1 MKTTIISS
9 AVALIALVSSPVL
22 SAHCQVPCG
31 IYADDNVFVTM
42 HKDQETIA
50 KAMEQINELSKEPTK
65 NANQLTRWVNNKE
78 KHAQS
83 IQDTVAQYF
92 LAQRIK
98 ITATDKEAYTKKL
111 TLLHQ
116 ITVYA
121 MMCKQT
127 TDPENAKKLHTAL
140 SEFQVSYGAK
150 AHSTKGHRRPKV
162 RSSAPAGDIK
172 K

>member
-1 MKTTIISS
+1 MKKIILSS
-9 AVALIALVSSPVL
+9 TVALLALVSAPML

-31 IYADDNVFVTM
+31 IYADDNVFATM
-42 HKDQETIA
+42 HKDQETIL
-50 KAMEQINELSKEPTK
+50 KSMQQITELSKDPSK
-65 NANQLTRWVNNKE
+65 NANQLTRWINNKE

-92 LAQRIK
+92 LAQRVK
-98 ITATDKEAYTKKL
+98 ITETDKDAYTKKL

-121 MMCKQT
+121 MKCKQT
-127 TDPENAKKLHTAL
+127 TDLENAKKLHTAL
-140 SEFQVSYGAK
+140 DQFHAAYS
-150 AHSTKGHRRPKV
+150 
-162 RSSAPAGDIK
+162 K

>member
-9 AVALIALVSSPVL
+9 AVALLVLVSAPML

-31 IYADDNVFVTM
+31 IYADDNVFVSM

-50 KAMEQINELSKEPTK
+50 KAMQQITELAKEPSK

-98 ITATDKEAYTKKL
+98 ITETDKEAYSKKL

-121 MMCKQT
+121 MKCKQT
-127 TDPENAKKLHTAL
+127 TDLENANKLHRAL
-140 SEFQVSYGAK
+140 DDFHALYAK
-150 AHSTKGHRRPKV
+150 K
-162 RSSAPAGDIK
+162 
-172 K
+172 

>member
-1 MKTTIISS
+1 MCINSKTNPMKTTILSASIILLALSS
-9 AVALIALVSSPVL
+9 APML

-31 IYADDNVFVTM
+31 IYADDNVFATM

-50 KAMEQINELSKEPTK
+50 KAMQQITELSKDPAK
-65 NANQLTRWVNNKE
+65 NANQLTRWINNKE

-98 ITATDKEAYTKKL
+98 ITEADKEAYAKKL

-121 MMCKQT
+121 MKCKQT
-127 TDPENAKKLHTAL
+127 TDLENAKKLHTAL
-140 SEFQVSYGAK
+140 DQFHAAYAK
-150 AHSTKGHRRPKV
+150 K
-162 RSSAPAGDIK
+162 
-172 K
+172 